1 MIANKESEFK
11 NIIPPHLQRRY
22 GTRRSVVNIAEYA
35 KKKTKQKLKGDNLEI
50 MSYRKCLI
58 KRTK

>member
-35 KKKTKQKLKGDNLEI
+35 KKKQNKN
-50 MSYRKCLI
+50 
-58 KRTK
+58 

>member
-35 KKKTKQKLKGDNLEI
+35 KKTKQKLKGDNLEI

>member
-35 KKKTKQKLKGDNLEI
+35 KKKKKKFKG
-50 MSYRKCLI
+50 R
-58 KRTK
+58 

>member
-35 KKKTKQKLKGDNLEI
+35 KKNKKNLKGDNLEI

>member
-35 KKKTKQKLKGDNLEI
+35 KKNKKKIKG
-50 MSYRKCLI
+50 R
-58 KRTK
+58 

>member
-35 KKKTKQKLKGDNLEI
+35 KKKKKNLKGDNLEI

-58 KRTK
+58 KKTK